1 MQYQKHQMGL
11 GQVGLARNGSEMGP
25 CLGLNGI
32 MAQILGTDAEDLEKR
47 KLYPDDAILA
57 FLQSFRENLTFR
69 LFIR

>member
-1 MQYQKHQMGL
+1 
-11 GQVGLARNGSEMGP
+11 
-25 CLGLNGI
+25 
-32 MAQILGTDAEDLEKR
+32 MASWDQEILGADAEDLEKR